1 MKTIIIIIISFI
13 PTLISLLAVI
23 IFYKKLQPKWL
34 RLFFYLLVFTL
45 AVDVGAVLYSYY
57 FKKSNHFIINIYL
70 PVNFSFYFLIFSKA
84 FETKKLKKIIYT
96 TFIIYLLFALYDIIF
111 IEGFYYFNTYSYC
124 LGGILIVICCLLY
137 FMWLFTSDRLMN
149 YFTLPMFW
157 ISTGLLF
164 FYVGSLVLMSLM
176 GYIIENH
183 LDPHG
188 HIYQFISVTLNVLL
202 YGAFTISFLCN
213 QVWKKPR

>member
-1 MKTIIIIIISFI
+1 MKTIIIIISFI

-70 PVNFSFYFLIFSKA
+70 PVSFSFYFLIFSKT
-84 FETKKLKKIIYT
+84 FETKKFKTIIYT
-96 TFIIYLLFALYDIIF
+96 AFIVYLLFFLYGIIF
-111 IEGFYYFNTYSYC
+111 IEGLYYFNTYSYC
-124 LGGILIVICCLLY
+124 LGSILIVMCCLLY
-137 FMWLFTSDRLMN
+137 FMRLFTSDRLMN
-149 YFTLPMFW
+149 YFTIPMFW

-164 FYVGSLVLMSLM
+164 FFVGNMVHMSLLR
-176 GYIIENH
+176 YIIDNH
-183 LDPHG
+183 LDPAG
-188 HIYQFISVTLNVLL
+188 HIYQFIMVTLNVLL
-202 YGAFTISFLCN
+202 YGSFTISFLCN
-213 QVWKKPR
+213 QVWKKTR